1 MLNELRSRLKS
12 AKYGSTCNF
21 DIFHWDERKGEARLQ
36 VDDMGAV
43 FALWRTRHKS
53 PLRIDNHTPSW
64 DVAVAD
70 TYEEK
75 RILVEGLPEG
85 ITPYNL
91 EVQIQD
97 AQCVAK
103 HVEIQPI
110 LLEGNSKAVI
120 YFDDT
125 IVDSSLVD
133 ELNESGS
140 EYEGDGEKYTRLH
153 YSLIPTSR
161 SVQLKGLDP
170 SVDRGTLRNYFNTLH
185 DKVNLERPLLVDD
198 IRVSRDGLAVVRFR
212 TAEGKI

>member
-1 MLNELRSRLKS
+1 
-12 AKYGSTCNF
+12 
-21 DIFHWDERKGEARLQ
+21 
-36 VDDMGAV
+36 MGAV

-53 PLRIDNHTPSW
+53 PLRIDNHTLFW

-91 EVQIQD
+91 GVQIQG

-103 HVEIQPI
+103 DVEIQPI